1 MTGSARVAAEDSS
14 SVSQWVE
21 EVDRDSARFQLAAE
35 KAGLARRLSHQDYRP
50 ANIDAATAERAFQQ
64 ITAALE
70 TLRAAGQASYAKYYE
85 AHLAEVRGIRDRLKA
100 GDDLTAVGLTNGA
113 SIGGAILSPQ
123 R

>member
-21 EVDRDSARFQLAAE
+21 EVDRDSARFQLVAE
-35 KAGLARRLSHQDYRP
+35 WR
-50 ANIDAATAERAFQQ
+50 ATAERAFQQ

-123 R
+123 G